1 MPSFFNDLYKD
12 YTYYDPIKQ
21 ISSASSLYHIHKVPL
36 ILFNIQYGGF
46 FNDFVGHKVQYCI
59 FIHYSVYLLS
69 REVLCMH
76 LNEIIEMDRK
86 YYMNTF
92 GNRAPV
98 CFERGEGMYLWDIEG
113 KRYTDLLAGI
123 AVSALGHSHPALVQ
137 AITDQASKFIHC
149 SSLYYIESQAKLAGL
164 IVENSCAD
172 KVFFA
177 NSGAEANEGAIKLA
191 RLYYRKKGLPEKF
204 EIITLEKSF
213 HGRTLATLA
222 ATGQE
227 KYQKKY
233 SPLTPKF
240 LSVPINDLDAL
251 EKAITPYTC
260 AVMLEP
266 IQGESG
272 VNPTTY
278 DYMHGV
284 RELCNQKDVLL
295 IFDEVQCGLGRT
307 GKLFGY
313 QHYGVEPDIFTLA
326 KALAG
331 GFPIGALC
339 AKDFVASAFE
349 PGDHGST
356 FGGNPLACR
365 AGYAVLSTILNE
377 KLCENSESMGQY
389 FMDSLNGLKK
399 ENSMILEV
407 RGKGLM
413 IGVELSKP
421 VAKTVNAKCL
431 EQGFLVGS
439 VGESIIRLLPPLI
452 IAKQDIDAFI
462 PVFRDILAQEE
473 LHS

>member
-1 MPSFFNDLYKD
+1 MRL
-12 YTYYDPIKQ
+12 
-21 ISSASSLYHIHKVPL
+21 
-36 ILFNIQYGGF
+36 
-46 FNDFVGHKVQYCI
+46 
-59 FIHYSVYLLS
+59 
-69 REVLCMH
+69 E
-76 LNEIIEMDRK
+76 EIMELDNK
-86 YYMNTF
+86 YYMHTF
-92 GNRAPV
+92 NRAPV
-98 CFERGEGMYLWDIEG
+98 CFERGEGMYLWDIDG

-137 AITDQASKFIHC
+137 AIADQASKLIHC
-149 SSLYYIESQAKLAGL
+149 SNLYYIEYQAKLAQL

-191 RLYYRKKGLPEKF
+191 RLYFRKKGFPDKY

-227 KYQKKY
+227 KYQKNY

-240 LSVPINDLDAL
+240 LSVPINDLEAM
-251 EKAITPYTC
+251 ERAITPHTC

-278 DYMHGV
+278 EYIRGV
-284 RELCNQKDVLL
+284 RELCTRNNILL

-313 QHYGVEPDIFTLA
+313 QHYDVEPDIFTLA
-326 KALAG
+326 KGLAG

-365 AGYAVLSTILNE
+365 AGYAVLSVILNE
-377 KLCENSESMGQY
+377 KLCENADRMGSY
-389 FMDSLNGLKK
+389 LMDSLNRLKNDTPLIK
-399 ENSMILEV
+399 EV

-413 IGVELSKP
+413 IGIELTKP

-431 EQGFLVGS
+431 EQGFLVGN
-439 VGESIIRLLPPLI
+439 VGDTIIRLLPPLI
-452 IAKQDIDAFI
+452 IARQHIDEFI
-462 PVFRDILAQEE
+462 PVLRSILTSPE
-473 LHS
+473 LNS